1 MTLDKHQ
8 IDGIG
13 GFSERVL
20 PANQFEELMTN
31 AGYSTSTAGFPL
43 HSGTPLGGG
52 RNASERARRFR
63 GKLPP
68 KSSLGIAPPSDLTS
82 CALSRGGGV

>member
-43 HSGTPLGGG
+43 HSGTPL
-52 RNASERARRFR
+52 SERARRFR